1 MLHYFKNEIG
11 IKNFKKKADLFI
23 GNNNF
28 SFILYKLFV

>member
-1 MLHYFKNEIG
+1 MFHYFKNEIG
-11 IKNFKKKADLFI
+11 IIKFQKKGRPII